1 MFGNARWILRNKV
14 NEEEGG
20 WNRYTRNTIGITLR
34 KRMKRGDIFE
44 TLSIEDT
51 VGYR

>member
-1 MFGNARWILRNKV
+1 MLWYEIHKLEADWK
-14 NEEEGG
+14 
-20 WNRYTRNTIGITLR
+20 RYTRNTTGSNR
-34 KRMKRGDIFE
+34 KAANEDDDIFE